1 MEATNMT
8 MAEPLED
15 VSVDD
20 AHLNEYNNPTP
31 DVDLLDDPITVT
43 PEEIIDA
50 FEAVYEEL
58 VMLRNSVINLHE
70 RLEKLETPSNVSV

>member
-1 MEATNMT
+1 MTEATNMT
-8 MAEPLED
+8 MSEPLED
-15 VSVDD
+15 
-20 AHLNEYNNPTP
+20 PTP
-31 DVDLLDDPITVT
+31 EVDLLEEQITVT

-70 RLEKLETPSNVSV
+70 RLEKVETPSNASV

>member
-8 MAEPLED
+8 MAEPLEE
-15 VSVDD
+15 
-20 AHLNEYNNPTP
+20 LPNPTP
-31 DVDLLDDPITVT
+31 DVDELDDSITVT

-70 RLEKLETPSNVSV
+70 RLEKLETPSNVSS

>member
-8 MAEPLED
+8 MSEPLEE
-15 VSVDD
+15 
-20 AHLNEYNNPTP
+20 LPNPTP
-31 DVDLLDDPITVT
+31 DVDELDDPITVT

-70 RLEKLETPSNVSV
+70 RLEKLETPSNVSS